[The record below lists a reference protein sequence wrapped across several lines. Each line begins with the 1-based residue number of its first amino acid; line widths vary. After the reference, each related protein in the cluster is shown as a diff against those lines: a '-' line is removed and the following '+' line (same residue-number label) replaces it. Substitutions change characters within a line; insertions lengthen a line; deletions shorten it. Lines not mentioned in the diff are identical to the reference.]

1 MKITLQVKSGLGR
14 YKKILETANKHGYI
28 RQIPRKDLNT
38 MLDYYEKITGVAYK
52 EKLNCNTCV
61 FQFINILSKYYY
73 EAEVVYPKDE
83 VKEDKPEDIRIEAET
98 EIIRDEDLMIVTE
111 TEQKP
116 EIKIKTTKNG
126 TSKEKTSSKE
136 KDNN

>member
-14 YKKILETANKHGYI
+14 YKKILESANKHGYI

-83 VKEDKPEDIRIEAET
+83 VKEDLRVEAET
-98 EIIRDEDLMIVTE
+98 ERKPEEPTTE

-116 EIKIKTTKNG
+116 IIKIKTTKNG
-126 TSKEKTSSKE
+126 TGKEKTSSKE

>member
-14 YKKILETANKHGYI
+14 YKKILESANKHGYI

-61 FQFINILSKYYY
+61 FQFISILSKYYY

-83 VKEDKPEDIRIEAET
+83 VKEEPRTEAET
-98 EIIRDEDLMIVTE
+98 ERKPEETEVTE

-116 EIKIKTTKNG
+116 KIKIKTTKNG

-136 KDNN
+136 KNNN